1 MGIPYVNAPFE
12 AESQCA
18 YLELMG
24 LVDGVITEDSDA
36 LLFGSKKVYR
46 NIFEKNKFVEMYDA
60 NIIQKDMGLNR
71 RDLIKMAMFMGS
83 DYTKGVKG
91 IAAVNATEIIN
102 SFPDSITQ
110 QGQEN
115 EDQNFGEGL
124 RRFMGWVDTFNLL
137 DFDKKNKQKTKKER
151 ELEAIEEALEESSDQ
166 ESILNEEEPETLL
179 QTQQQKIEE
188 NYKKDHEKLRRHWE
202 FPSEFPNPEVYDA
215 YLNPRVDD
223 SKQSFTWSTPAFD
236 QLEVFARRQLGWG
249 EV

>member
-1 MGIPYVNAPFE
+1 MNLISELERTQKSFSLLSSDLNDDLKRVLKLMGIPYVNAPFE

-18 YLELMG
+18 YLELTG

-110 QGQEN
+110 
-115 EDQNFGEGL
+115 
-124 RRFMGWVDTFNLL
+124 
-137 DFDKKNKQKTKKER
+137 
-151 ELEAIEEALEESSDQ
+151 
-166 ESILNEEEPETLL
+166 
-179 QTQQQKIEE
+179 
-188 NYKKDHEKLRRHWE
+188 
-202 FPSEFPNPEVYDA
+202 
-215 YLNPRVDD
+215 
-223 SKQSFTWSTPAFD
+223 
-236 QLEVFARRQLGWG
+236 
-249 EV
+249 